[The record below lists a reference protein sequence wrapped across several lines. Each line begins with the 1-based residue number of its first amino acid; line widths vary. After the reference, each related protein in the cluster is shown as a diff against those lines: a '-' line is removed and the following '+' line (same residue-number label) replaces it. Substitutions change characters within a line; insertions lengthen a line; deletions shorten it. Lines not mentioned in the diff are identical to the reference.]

1 VDLLLNYSKE
11 FIMNLIGQKVEA
23 NWGAMYPIAEGVV
36 CGHFGKDNVIIR
48 WEDGTKSELD
58 ANSIHELG
66 YRSVNGSPIGV
77 FFGEVAA

>member
-1 VDLLLNYSKE
+1 MDLLLNYSKE

-36 CGHFGKDNVIIR
+36 CGHFGKNTVIIQ
-48 WEDGTKSELD
+48 WND
-58 ANSIHELG
+58 G